1 MREQTHGLLHLGQAL
16 FPQAPFVERVAL
28 NQMVAERAGGPDA
41 ELGAALGIDSVAH
54 GEDGI
59 EVEVLDLVGLAVR
72 SSCCIFC
79 NNCLPIQLP
88 SLEDVPQ
95 MPGYYG
101 LIPSEQLGHLAKRQ
115 PDGLPLQAHVEAYLP
130 IGCLV
135 EGDLSAELEIAVG
148 HAANVSFSSS
158 TIAFSLS
165 PKS

>member
-1 MREQTHGLLHLGQAL
+1 
-16 FPQAPFVERVAL
+16 
-28 NQMVAERAGGPDA
+28 
-41 ELGAALGIDSVAH
+41 
-54 GEDGI
+54 
-59 EVEVLDLVGLAVR
+59 
-72 SSCCIFC
+72 
-79 NNCLPIQLP
+79 
-88 SLEDVPQ
+88 

-101 LIPSEQLGHLAKRQ
+101 LIPSEQLGHLAKGQ
-115 PDGLPLQAHVEAYLP
+115 PDGFPLQAHVEAYLP